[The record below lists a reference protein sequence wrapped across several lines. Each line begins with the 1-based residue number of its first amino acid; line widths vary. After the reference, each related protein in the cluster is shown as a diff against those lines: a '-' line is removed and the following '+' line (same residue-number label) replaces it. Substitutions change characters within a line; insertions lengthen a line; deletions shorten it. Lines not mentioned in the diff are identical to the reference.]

1 MTRVRIFNLNLIHIQ
16 TDQFLLG
23 SKIDL
28 LDPPELVAKKVRKAE
43 CVPKVV
49 EGNGVLA
56 LIEFVLLPGSGLR
69 NGKREFIIER
79 ERDGLEPLVYTDI
92 KQIQEDY
99 RNDIVSSLN

>member
-1 MTRVRIFNLNLIHIQ
+1 M
-16 TDQFLLG
+16 LG

-28 LDPPELVAKKVRKAE
+28 LDPPDLVAKKVRKAE

-56 LIEFVLLPGSGLR
+56 LIEFVLLPGSGLKT
-69 NGKREFIIER
+69 GKREFIIER

-99 RNDIVSSLN
+99 RNDIVSSINQPSFSGLSLIFRSLLS